1 MNRLSALL
9 ILICSASL
17 LGFSQNQT
25 EFPNTLRGDFDKM
38 LKESN
43 RYQDFKVV
51 KRVKLD
57 AFIRQVEDTLALR
70 ADEMK
75 REVQAAE
82 ELRAQLASLRTE
94 NENLESEVTRLND
107 EKDGIQTLGMN
118 MDKGSFASMMWFLV
132 IALAAVGVFLVLRL
146 RTNSSAQS
154 RIKKHLSDLED
165 ELGSTKKKALEKE
178 QELKR
183 EMQDYINQLEAL
195 KPPR

>member
-1 MNRLSALL
+1 MSAL
-9 ILICSASL
+9 
-17 LGFSQNQT
+17 SQTQA
-25 EFPNTLRGDFDKM
+25 EYPNTLRGNFDKM

-70 ADEMK
+70 ADEMT
-75 REVQAAE
+75 REVKAAE
-82 ELRAQLASLRTE
+82 ELRVQLASLREEKATLETE
-94 NENLESEVTRLND
+94 VGRLND
-107 EKDGIQTLGMN
+107 EKDGIQTLGMS
-118 MDKGSFASMMWFLV
+118 MDKGSFATMMWFLV
-132 IALAAVGVFLVLRL
+132 IAFAGIGVFLVLRL
-146 RTNSSAQS
+146 KTNSSAQS
-154 RIKKHLSDLED
+154 RIKKHLSDLEE
-165 ELGSTKKKALEKE
+165 ELSSTKKKALEKE